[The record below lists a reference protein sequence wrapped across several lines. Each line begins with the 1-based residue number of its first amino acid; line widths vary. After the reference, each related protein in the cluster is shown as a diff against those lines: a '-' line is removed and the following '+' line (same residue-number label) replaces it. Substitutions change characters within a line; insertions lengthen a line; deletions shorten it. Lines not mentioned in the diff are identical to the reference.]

1 MNEFIIMLRNVLLFV
16 ALAVPGYLLV
26 KCNVMKQEQSGVLSK
41 VLMFLAMPFLIF
53 SGTVNNLSFNR
64 ELLMLLLI
72 TAVIGVVY
80 TFVMFFASKPLVGME
95 KDQKTNGM
103 MRFCSVFSN
112 NGFLG
117 IPLAISVFGRNSH
130 VFTVLILLNIISNVL
145 MYTLGAYLVTG
156 DRRNIR
162 LKKAF
167 FNPVLIAFL
176 VGLVF
181 NLLRIT
187 DRVGEIITFSD
198 HFSNV
203 VTPLSMTILGMKLG
217 AIRFGNLFRSW
228 RIYYVSF
235 LKLIAFPSVILA
247 VLILGRMVQW
257 TIPYDSMILGV
268 FVAFAM
274 PTAGLASTFADEFG
288 GDTENAVIFTM
299 GTTMLSILTIPCLYW
314 ILNVFI

>member
-1 MNEFIIMLRNVLLFV
+1 MNEFIVMLRNVLLFV

-72 TAVIGVVY
+72 TAIIGVVY

-167 FNPVLIAFL
+167 LNPVLIAFL

-247 VLILGRMVQW
+247 VLILGRTVQW

-288 GDTENAVIFTM
+288 GDTENAVIFTL

>member
-1 MNEFIIMLRNVLLFV
+1 MNEFIVMLRNVLLFV

-64 ELLMLLLI
+64 ELLMLMLI

-247 VLILGRMVQW
+247 ILILGRAVQW

-288 GDTENAVIFTM
+288 GDTENAVIFTL

>member
-1 MNEFIIMLRNVLLFV
+1 
-16 ALAVPGYLLV
+16 
-26 KCNVMKQEQSGVLSK
+26 MKQEQSGVLSK

-187 DRVGEIITFSD
+187 DRVSEIITFSD

-247 VLILGRMVQW
+247 VLILGRTAQC

-288 GDTENAVIFTM
+288 GDTENAVIFTL

>member
-156 DRRNIR
+156 DRRSIR
-162 LKKAF
+162 LKKAV

-187 DRVGEIITFSD
+187 DGVGEIITFSD

-247 VLILGRMVQW
+247 VLILGRTVQW

-288 GDTENAVIFTM
+288 GDTENAVIFTL

>member
-156 DRRNIR
+156 DRRTIR

-187 DRVGEIITFSD
+187 DRVSEIITFSD
-198 HFSNV
+198 HFSNI

-217 AIRFGNLFRSW
+217 AIRFGNLFRSR

-247 VLILGRMVQW
+247 ILILGRAVQW

-288 GDTENAVIFTM
+288 GDTENAVIFTL